1 MTNSAAAARALGRPR
16 ATIDDIARLAGVS
29 KRTVTRVTNRSAE
42 VGAETRARIQA
53 VIADWD
59 YHPDPGARSLALGR
73 SSLIGLVYEN
83 PNPQHILNIQQGLLD
98 GLLDTGLSLIAHP
111 CRQSSP
117 TFLEDL
123 ARFVEGQ
130 KLFGVILPPPLS
142 EVPRIAELLRRIGC
156 RYVRLASVHLDRPEH
171 MIVGND
177 RLGAREAGRHI
188 LDFGHQA
195 IAFISGPSNFL
206 SSGERRAG
214 LEEALNERGRDLDP
228 RYALRGAYTF
238 ESGVACAEAL
248 LAMTPRPTA
257 IFAGNDEMAAGVLS
271 AALRLGL
278 EVPRDLTVVGFDDFD
293 IAARV
298 WPPLTTVH
306 TPTREMAAAAASKL
320 AGEQG
325 FGGADGS
332 VAAPWLVVRASSGPA
347 PVARRICDGSY

>member
-29 KRTVTRVTNRSAE
+29 KRTVTRVTNQEAE

-53 VIADWD
+53 VISDWD

-117 TFLEDL
+117 TFLADL

-142 EVPRIAELLRRIGC
+142 EDPRIATLLGEIGC
-156 RYVRLASVHLDRPEH
+156 RYVRLASIPLDDPEH

-177 RLGAREAGRHI
+177 RLGAREAGRHL
-188 LDFGHQA
+188 LDLGHQA
-195 IAFISGPSNFL
+195 IAFISGPANFL

-214 LEEALNERGRDLDP
+214 LEDALAERGRALDP

-238 ESGVACAEAL
+238 ESGVACAERL
-248 LAMTPRPTA
+248 LAMTPRPSA
-257 IFAGNDEMAAGVLS
+257 IFAGNDEMAAGVLR
-271 AALRLGL
+271 AALQLGL
-278 EVPRDLTVVGFDDFD
+278 RVPDDLTVVGFDDFD

-298 WPPLTTVH
+298 SPPLTTVR
-306 TPTREMAAAAASKL
+306 TPTREAARLAALKLVMGPEGASR
-320 AGEQG
+320 
-325 FGGADGS
+325 
-332 VAAPWLVVRASSGPA
+332 PWPEVRPGLVIRASSGPA
-347 PVARRICDGSY
+347 PLRTG